1 MTNTYKAN
9 TEFANVGDV
18 VKVRIDKRDVKI
30 HPSMFKYVIG
40 VVYQQSSNKFAYVV
54 TPHGIFAKQSLG
66 GKKGLKP
73 YTISPRDYVIANQNT
88 TLSYDVESLREKV
101 VSVDFDINNY
111 QLVTTAKLRTS
122 IAKS

>member
-1 MTNTYKAN
+1 MMNTYKPN
-9 TEFANVGDV
+9 TDFANVGDV
-18 VKVRIDKRDVKI
+18 VKVCIDKRDVKT

-54 TPHGIFAKQSLG
+54 TTHGIFAKRSLG

-88 TLSYDVESLREKV
+88 TLSYDVESLRK
-101 VSVDFDINNY
+101 
-111 QLVTTAKLRTS
+111 K
-122 IAKS
+122 